1 MLQDQEAS
9 DLRFVS
15 AGSAKAETN
24 GGPQGVDEL
33 DPPIGLFE

>member
-1 MLQDQEAS
+1 MPQDQDLT
-9 DLRFVS
+9 DLRLVS